1 MLDQEQQKLN
11 PVPQGATSLVLDLPH
26 LQMAALTWGNPDD
39 RPLMALHGW
48 LDNAMTFVHLAPELA
63 RAGYYVVAPDFAGHG
78 FSDWRPAGQAYLLME
93 NCFDVQAAALALG
106 WTQFTL
112 VGHSMGAGVASLL
125 AGAHPDAI
133 DKLVMID
140 GLGTLTTPDEE
151 AASQLGRALGRWI
164 GHQQKRQ
171 EQLSG
176 TFPLLPGKIYSS
188 IREAAEARMKGVGAV
203 DVGAALQLCQ
213 RALKRVDAEHQA
225 GGWYW
230 QSDSRL
236 RHPSPWRLTETQNES
251 FMRAIQA
258 PALMI
263 EAEEGLLI
271 ERPEIETRFQ
281 LLSQGQKRVL
291 AGGHHLHLEEATAA
305 ETASAV
311 IEFLA
316 AEPHE

>member
-1 MLDQEQQKLN
+1 M
-11 PVPQGATSLVLDLPH
+11 
-26 LQMAALTWGNPDD
+26 
-39 RPLMALHGW
+39 
-48 LDNAMTFVHLAPELA
+48 
-63 RAGYYVVAPDFAGHG
+63 
-78 FSDWRPAGQAYLLME
+78 
-93 NCFDVQAAALALG
+93 
-106 WTQFTL
+106 
-112 VGHSMGAGVASLL
+112 
-125 AGAHPDAI
+125 
-133 DKLVMID
+133 
-140 GLGTLTTPDEE
+140 
-151 AASQLGRALGRWI
+151 
-164 GHQQKRQ
+164 
-171 EQLSG
+171 
-176 TFPLLPGKIYSS
+176 
-188 IREAAEARMKGVGAV
+188 
-203 DVGAALQLCQ
+203 GAALQLCQ